1 MATVDANLLLALDAL
16 LSEGSVVGA
25 ARRMRLSPTAM
36 SRTLSRLREAT
47 GDALFVRAGQRMV
60 PTSRAVALRA
70 RVAAAAAEVRS
81 ILRPD
86 QPPDLRALERV
97 FTIRANDDIAF
108 TLGPALDA
116 AVAKEAPNV
125 VLRIVF
131 GRPDEADDESLR
143 AGEIDLDVGIVK
155 GKRPEMRVQTLY
167 RDPAVVVVREGH
179 PLARKR
185 LTLRAFVEASGHVS
199 CSRSGT
205 VASPFEARLR
215 ELGVTRRIELVLPTF
230 VSGAWLAAESDRIV
244 VMPKRLAAQVAPA
257 LRLRIL
263 PLPFAMDPVAVHQS
277 WHPRLDGDAGHAWLR
292 RLVRRVCVGKRGE
305 R

>member
-25 ARRMRLSPTAM
+25 ARRMNLSPTAM
-36 SRTLSRLREAT
+36 SRTLARLREAT

-70 RVAAAAAEVRS
+70 RVAAAAAEVRG

-86 QPPDLRALERV
+86 EPPDLQALERV
-97 FTIRANDDIAF
+97 FTIRANDDVAF

-116 AVAKEAPNV
+116 AVAKEAPKV
-125 VLRIVF
+125 LLRIVF
-131 GRPDEADDESLR
+131 GRADEADDESLR

-155 GKRPEMRVQTLY
+155 GNRPEMRVQTLY
-167 RDPAVVVVREGH
+167 HDTAVVVVRQGH

-185 LTLRAFVEASGHVS
+185 LTLRAFVEAPGHVS
-199 CSRSGT
+199 CSRAGT
-205 VASPFEARLR
+205 VASPFEARLK

-230 VSGAWLAAESDRIV
+230 VSGAWLAAGSDRIV

-263 PLPFAMDPVAVHQS
+263 PLPFAMDPLAVHQS

-292 RLVRRVCVGKRGE
+292 QLVRRVCVGKRGA